1 MPIYEYRCDDCEQ
14 VFEAIQRI
22 SDEPLD
28 ACRHCGGAARRIVSS
43 PAIQFLGSGWY
54 VTDYARK
61 TGERARTEKTD
72 PRRRMG
78 HRGSRTPRAKPVRE
92 IRPRKPVQQATPG
105 LPLRGTSRAPTLRL
119 NSLWIK
125 WRERRDGQFSRW
137 GRVARLTRR
146 VREEYLVYFDRNA
159 TMSGTKCSGSGGMH
173 RPPSPHR
180 ENWAA

>member
-61 TGERARTEKTD
+61 SGDKAANGKNGSGAKGGAEKPDSGKAKGKQSSGATPAATSSARTSSSSSE
-72 PRRRMG
+72 
-78 HRGSRTPRAKPVRE
+78 
-92 IRPRKPVQQATPG
+92 
-105 LPLRGTSRAPTLRL
+105 SRA
-119 NSLWIK
+119 
-125 WRERRDGQFSRW
+125 G
-137 GRVARLTRR
+137 
-146 VREEYLVYFDRNA
+146 
-159 TMSGTKCSGSGGMH
+159 
-173 RPPSPHR
+173 
-180 ENWAA
+180 